1 MDDSLL
7 LGVWRYL
14 MPVPRA
20 IWQKQVAQN
29 SLGAYSGLSFMSAD
43 HHFIRNFVVSELPR
57 QCRPLTPEFIAQ
69 ALEFPLDRVV
79 EILDDLEKHMTFLY
93 RSGGDAVTWAY
104 PVTVERTPHKVTFS
118 SGEKLYAA

>member
-14 MPVPRA
+14 MPVPRP
-20 IWQKQVAQN
+20 IWQKQVAQD
-29 SLGAYSGLSFMSAD
+29 SLRTYSGLSFMSPD
-43 HHFIRNFVVSELPR
+43 HHLIRNFVVRELPR
-57 QCRPLTPEFIAQ
+57 QGQPLAPEFIAQ
-69 ALEFPLDRVV
+69 NLDMPINRVV
-79 EILDDLEKHMTFLY
+79 AILDDLEKHMTFLY

-104 PVTVERTPHKVTFS
+104 PVTVERTPHKVTFI